1 MGQTAAERIE
11 LARAGLER
19 LAEERGDVTAEVIA
33 RYYAAMPDARA
44 SFAFHGAGD
53 TAGLEARMVAE
64 SVFLLLR
71 WVEEPVACKIDQ
83 ATTVVHH
90 NDALEIGPRWFMGLV
105 DAVLAVLLETVPADA
120 ADERALW
127 EELRGEIARFIDSLR
142 HEFVRTIDAEPLIG
156 EA

>member
-1 MGQTAAERIE
+1 MDSRAE
-11 LARAGLER
+11 LARKSLDR
-19 LAEERGDVTAEVIA
+19 LAEQRGDVTDEVIA

-44 SFAFHGAGD
+44 SFELHGAGD

-90 NDALEIGPRWFMGLV
+90 NDALEIGPRWYMGLV
-105 DAVLAVLLETVPADA
+105 DAVLAVLLDTVPADA
-120 ADERALW
+120 ADELALW
-127 EELRGEIARFIDSLR
+127 RELRAEIASFVDSLR
-142 HEFVRTIDAEPLIG
+142 DEFVRTIDTEPLIDG
-156 EA
+156 R